1 VTQDD
6 VNKAQRHY
14 AAALAIEES
23 KIQRDLA
30 DFNALNGFANDR
42 AAILDAPPHVKAHF
56 WSSNSHARAQPG
68 DVITIYRATQ
78 TGKSFKATYTRTV
91 INNSPAQQ
99 WRLNRHPDLDTK
111 EARAWRQM
119 RWPDH
124 LADKQVDKLSHGWRL
139 IGGFAISQTLAEN
152 HARNAAARRWIDLSD
167 QLAEIELFLGGQN
180 DI

>member
-1 VTQDD
+1 MTHDD

-30 DFNALNGFANDR
+30 DFNAINGFANDR

-68 DVITIYRATQ
+68 DIITIYRATQ
-78 TGKSFKATYTRTV
+78 TGKTFTATYSRTV
-91 INNSPAQQ
+91 LNKSPAQD
-99 WRLNRHPDLDTK
+99 WHLNRHPELDSK

-119 RWPDH
+119 RWPDT
-124 LADKQVDKLSHGWRL
+124 LNDKQLDKLSHGWRL
-139 IGGFAISQTLAEN
+139 IGGFAITPTLALN
-152 HARNAAARRWIDLSD
+152 HARHNATLRWQSLTDQIQDIEDFLKD
-167 QLAEIELFLGGQN
+167 QL
-180 DI
+180 